1 MENYPATID
10 LKKKAKKRNGDLPHK
25 TCALCKK
32 NQTSQQ
38 KGNFV

>member
-1 MENYPATID
+1 MITKERLQKWMENYPATID

-32 NQTSQQ
+32 N
-38 KGNFV
+38 